1 MEKLVIATR
10 GSRLALWQA
19 NHVKDSLEAV
29 HPGLAVELNI
39 IKTKGDIILEVMR
52 RLGECELVTMKTT
65 GDKILDRTLDKVGG
79 KGLFVKEIEEALLS
93 GAADIAVHSMKDVP
107 MELPEGLILG
117 IVPER
122 EDPTDL
128 FLSVDYDSLE
138 NLPAG
143 AVVGTS
149 SLRRQAQVLAQRPD
163 LEVVS
168 LRGNVDTR
176 LRKLTEGQFAAI
188 IMATAGMKRLGLSV
202 PKECPLAP
210 PAFIPAVGQGALGIE
225 FREDR
230 KDLAEMLSFMEHRP
244 TRICVEAERG
254 LLAGLDGGC
263 QVPIAGH
270 AEMLDDGTFE
280 LEGLVGEVDGSVIIR
295 RKVTGRADEARPVG
309 FALARSRD
317 PRPGVRAVSFP
328 PPGCSGCRSLALTSR
343 LAPQGKPIP
352 FETGRALFKAETF
365 GRGGHGEG
373 RDSLSSER
381 FSPSPRSF

>member
-39 IKTKGDIILEVMR
+39 IKTKGDIILDVP
-52 RLGECELVTMKTT
+52 LA
-65 GDKILDRTLDKVGG
+65 KVGG

-225 FREDR
+225 FCEDR

-295 RKVTGRADEARPVG
+295 RKVAGRADEARAVG
-309 FALARSRD
+309 LALARS
-317 PRPGVRAVSFP
+317 
-328 PPGCSGCRSLALTSR
+328 LAEDGGAEI
-343 LAPQGKPIP
+343 LA
-352 FETGRALFKAETF
+352 RVYA
-365 GRGGHGEG
+365 R
-373 RDSLSSER
+373 
-381 FSPSPRSF
+381 

>member
-39 IKTKGDIILEVMR
+39 IKTKGDIILDVP
-52 RLGECELVTMKTT
+52 LA
-65 GDKILDRTLDKVGG
+65 KVGG

-138 NLPAG
+138 
-143 AVVGTS
+143 

-295 RKVTGRADEARPVG
+295 RKVTGRADEARAVG
-309 FALARSRD
+309 FALARS
-317 PRPGVRAVSFP
+317 
-328 PPGCSGCRSLALTSR
+328 LAEDGGAEI
-343 LAPQGKPIP
+343 LA
-352 FETGRALFKAETF
+352 RVYA
-365 GRGGHGEG
+365 R
-373 RDSLSSER
+373 
-381 FSPSPRSF
+381 

>member
-39 IKTKGDIILEVMR
+39 IKTKGDIILDVP
-52 RLGECELVTMKTT
+52 LA
-65 GDKILDRTLDKVGG
+65 KVGG

-280 LEGLVGEVDGSVIIR
+280 LEGLVGEVDGSVI
-295 RKVTGRADEARPVG
+295 
-309 FALARSRD
+309 LARVYAR
-317 PRPGVRAVSFP
+317 
-328 PPGCSGCRSLALTSR
+328 
-343 LAPQGKPIP
+343 
-352 FETGRALFKAETF
+352 
-365 GRGGHGEG
+365 
-373 RDSLSSER
+373 
-381 FSPSPRSF
+381 

>member
-1 MEKLVIATR
+1 MKLRVASR
-10 GSRLALWQA
+10 ESRLAVIQSQQVMETLA
-19 NHVKDSLEAV
+19 RLHPELE
-29 HPGLAVELNI
+29 L
-39 IKTKGDIILEVMR
+39 
-52 RLGECELVTMKTT
+52 ELVTMKTT
-65 GDKILDRTLDKVGG
+65 GDRILDRTLDQIGG

-107 MELPEGLILG
+107 MELPEVLILG

-128 FLSVDYDSLE
+128 FLSVDNDSLE

-295 RKVTGRADEARPVG
+295 RKVTGRADEARAVG
-309 FALARSRD
+309 FALARS
-317 PRPGVRAVSFP
+317 
-328 PPGCSGCRSLALTSR
+328 LAEDGGAEI
-343 LAPQGKPIP
+343 LARVYAQ
-352 FETGRALFKAETF
+352 
-365 GRGGHGEG
+365 
-373 RDSLSSER
+373 
-381 FSPSPRSF
+381 